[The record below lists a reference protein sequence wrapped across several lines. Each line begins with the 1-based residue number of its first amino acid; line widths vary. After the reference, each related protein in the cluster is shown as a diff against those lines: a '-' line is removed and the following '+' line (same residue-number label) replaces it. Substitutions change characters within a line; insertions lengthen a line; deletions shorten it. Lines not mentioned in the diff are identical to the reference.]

1 MSKKLFWS
9 PDAPPGGAPAGPAV
23 VPADPA
29 PSNQPPPA
37 PPSAPATTT
46 APTVATPVVEPG
58 KPAEPSEEL
67 KALKA
72 QLAELER
79 YRKEAERAKMSEAE
93 RAKAE
98 KEEADRDREELRAK
112 LAETQTRASKQALR
126 QRLATDGLSPLLADL
141 PQLAG
146 ALQPLGD
153 DGAMAP
159 EAAAAYKAFVDANP
173 DLPRSQPARPNGWA
187 APGAPSTAPK
197 GLWAEV
203 QAVLNGGK

>member
-1 MSKKLFWS
+1 MSQKLFWS

-37 PPSAPATTT
+37 P
-46 APTVATPVVEPG
+46 PVVEPG